1 MSAYVSAFELF
12 SIGVGPSS
20 SHTVG
25 PMRAAR
31 DFAIRLR
38 EEGLLDRVA
47 RVTCTLYGSLGAT
60 GIGHGTPDAVVAG
73 LQGLSPETVDPA
85 VVRAAWTAWPP
96 GQHLE
101 LDGTHGI
108 PFEKSDVVFAPRT
121 RLPAHPNAMTL
132 EAWIAD
138 AVGQGGSAN
147 GVDVAARLA
156 AAGIRST
163 GAASA
168 AAEAVP
174 GPREDKDDRGL
185 VLRET
190 YYSIGGGFIRRE
202 GEPPRVTERA
212 LPLSFDSAEELLN
225 LCDERGITIAE
236 AARINEQALRTDE
249 EIADGL
255 DRIWQ
260 AMSACVEAG
269 LHADGVLP
277 GMLQVKRRAGA
288 IRAQLEESEHAGHR
302 ELPGEWLGAFALAVN
317 EENAAGGRVVTAP
330 TNGAAGILPAVAM
343 YWWRFLADSG
353 LGAGNAVTPY
363 GELVGSA
370 LLGFAGRQ
378 QLGPIV
384 PDVIDEELIADA
396 NRRRGIRRFLL
407 TATALGSLF
416 KANASISGAE
426 GGCQAEVGSACAM
439 AAGGLTAVMGGTNRQ
454 IENAAE
460 IAMEHHLGLTCDPVG
475 GLVQIPCIERN
486 AIAASTAVTA
496 ARLALRGDGSH
507 YVSLDAVVETMR
519 QTGIDMSHK
528 YKETS
533 EGGLAVNVIE
543 C

>member
-25 PMRAAR
+25 PMRAAH
-31 DFAIRLR
+31 DFAVRLR
-38 EEGLLDRVA
+38 ASGALPRVR

-73 LQGLSPETVDPA
+73 LQGHEPETVDPDA
-85 VVRAAWTAWPP
+85 VRAAWSGWP
-96 GQHLE
+96 
-101 LDGTHGI
+101 DGETLAVAGVHAV
-108 PFEKSDVVFAPRT
+108 PFRRDDVVFAPRT

-132 EAWIAD
+132 EAWASAD
-138 AVGQGGSAN
+138 DGP
-147 GVDVAARLA
+147 ARALSGP
-156 AAGIRST
+156 GIRET
-163 GAASA
+163 GASA
-168 AAEAVP
+168 ATVEIEPVSGA
-174 GPREDKDDRGL
+174 GL
-185 VLRET
+185 IARET
-190 YYSIGGGFIRRE
+190 YYSVGGGFIRRE
-202 GEPPRVTERA
+202 GDPSTGAGATASASVYPMD
-212 LPLSFDSAEELLN
+212 FDSAEQLLA
-225 LCDERGITIAE
+225 LCDERGLTIAE
-236 AARINEQALRTDE
+236 AARLNETALRSE
-249 EIADGL
+249 EQVAEGL
-255 DRIWQ
+255 DAIWD
-260 AMSACVEAG
+260 AMAACVEAG
-269 LHADGVLP
+269 LRADGVLP
-277 GMLQVKRRAGA
+277 GMLGVKRRAAA
-288 IRAQLEESEHAGHR
+288 IRAQLETAEADGRR

-330 TNGAAGILPAVAM
+330 TNGAAGIVPAVAM

-370 LLGFAGRQ
+370 LLGYHGHAAAPEAIARW
-378 QLGPIV
+378 
-384 PDVIDEELIADA
+384 DEREVAEA
-396 NRRRGIRRFLL
+396 NRRRGIRRYLL

>member
-1 MSAYVSAFELF
+1 MGAYVSAFELF

-25 PMRAAR
+25 PMRAAL
-31 DFAIRLR
+31 DFATRLR
-38 EEGLLDRVA
+38 AGGMLERAASVSCVLF
-47 RVTCTLYGSLGAT
+47 GSLGAT

-73 LQGLSPETVDPA
+73 LQGHAPETVDPGL
-85 VVRAAWTAWPP
+85 VRAAWSSWA
-96 GQHLE
+96 
-101 LDGTHGI
+101 DGAVLRLAGSREVAFAKTDVR
-108 PFEKSDVVFAPRT
+108 FEPRT
-121 RLPAHPNAMTL
+121 RLPGHPNALTL
-132 EAWIAD
+132 TARDD
-138 AVGQGGSAN
+138 AG
-147 GVDVAARLA
+147 DIVA
-156 AAGIRST
+156 
-163 GAASA
+163 
-168 AAEAVP
+168 E
-174 GPREDKDDRGL
+174 
-185 VLRET
+185 ET
-190 YYSIGGGFIRRE
+190 YYSVGGGFIRRE
-202 GEPPRVTERA
+202 GEPERVAARP
-212 LPLSFDSAEELLN
+212 LPYDFDDAAELLA
-225 LCDERGITIAE
+225 LCDEHGISVAE
-236 AARINEQALRTDE
+236 AARRNEEALRPE
-249 EIADGL
+249 VEVARGL
-255 DRIWQ
+255 DAVWD
-260 AMSACVEAG
+260 AMAACVDAG
-269 LHADGVLP
+269 LHAEGVLP
-277 GMLQVKRRAGA
+277 GMLRVKRRAGD
-288 IRAQLEESEHAGHR
+288 IRAQLDAAESDGHR

-330 TNGAAGILPAVAM
+330 TNGAAGIVPAVAS

-353 LGAGNAVTPY
+353 LGAGNAVTPH

-370 LLGFAGRQ
+370 LLGFGAPATGA
-378 QLGPIV
+378 LPAV
-384 PDVIDEELIADA
+384 AAIDDAALAEA

-416 KANASISGAE
+416 RANASISGAV

-496 ARLALRGDGSH
+496 SRLALRGDGSH

-519 QTGIDMSHK
+519 QTGIDMSSK

>member
-25 PMRAAR
+25 PLRAAR
-31 DFAIRLR
+31 AFAGALR
-38 EEGLLDRVA
+38 DDGRIGSVA
-47 RVTCTLYGSLGAT
+47 RIGCVLYGSLGAT

-73 LQGLSPETVDPA
+73 LQGHQPETVDPDT
-85 VVRAAWTAWPP
+85 VRAAWSRWV
-96 GQHLE
+96 
-101 LDGTHGI
+101 DGEPLLLSGVRPV
-108 PFEKSDVVFAPRT
+108 PFSRSDVAFEPRT
-121 RLPAHPNAMTL
+121 RLPQHPNAMTL
-132 EAWIAD
+132 SAWD
-138 AVGQGGSAN
+138 
-147 GVDVAARLA
+147 
-156 AAGIRST
+156 AAGS
-163 GAASA
+163 
-168 AAEAVP
+168 
-174 GPREDKDDRGL
+174 L
-185 VLRET
+185 VARQT
-190 YYSIGGGFIRRE
+190 YFSVGGGFIRRE
-202 GEPPRVTERA
+202 GGQPSESAGDRGEAWPYR
-212 LPLSFDSAEELLN
+212 FDSAAELLD
-225 LCDERGITIAE
+225 LCEREQLSIAALARRNEE
-236 AARINEQALRTDE
+236 ARRPEVQVAA
-249 EIADGL
+249 GL
-255 DRIWQ
+255 DAIWD

-269 LHADGVLP
+269 LRADGTLP
-277 GMLQVKRRAGA
+277 GMLRVRRRAGA
-288 IRAQLEESEHAGHR
+288 MRAQLEAAEAAGGR

-317 EENAAGGRVVTAP
+317 EENASGGRVVTAP

-343 YWWRFLADSG
+343 YWWRFAAESLLAPED
-353 LGAGNAVTPY
+353 L
-363 GELVGSA
+363 
-370 LLGFAGRQ
+370 
-378 QLGPIV
+378 
-384 PDVIDEELIADA
+384 D
-396 NRRRGIRRFLL
+396 RRRGIRRFLL

-439 AAGGLTAVMGGTNRQ
+439 AAGGLTAVMGGTNAQ

-496 ARLALRGDGSH
+496 ARLALRGDGRH

-533 EGGLAVNVIE
+533 EGGLAVNVVE

>member
-25 PMRAAR
+25 PLRAAG
-31 DFAIRLR
+31 DFARR
-38 EEGLLDRVA
+38 TVA
-47 RVTCTLYGSLGAT
+47 VGVESGGALGPLARITCVLYGSLGAT

-73 LQGLSPETVDPA
+73 LQGHEPETVDPA
-85 VVRAAWTAWPP
+85 LVRGAWTNWTDVDA
-96 GQHLE
+96 L
-101 LDGTHGI
+101 LVDGAAPV
-108 PFEKSDVVFAPRT
+108 PFARADIEFAPRT
-121 RLPAHPNAMTL
+121 RLPGHPNAMTL
-132 EAWIAD
+132 RALDRAG
-138 AVGQGGSAN
+138 AV
-147 GVDVAARLA
+147 LL
-156 AAGIRST
+156 
-163 GAASA
+163 
-168 AAEAVP
+168 E
-174 GPREDKDDRGL
+174 
-185 VLRET
+185 ET

-202 GEPPRVTERA
+202 SDVVASDARPRAVDAFPFRFSNA
-212 LPLSFDSAEELLN
+212 AELIA
-225 LCDERGITIAE
+225 LCDEHGLTIAE
-236 AARINEQALRTDE
+236 VARRNEEALRSED
-249 EIADGL
+249 EIAAGL
-255 DRIWQ
+255 DAIWD
-260 AMSACVEAG
+260 AMSSCVDAG
-269 LHADGVLP
+269 LHVGGVLP
-277 GMLQVKRRAGA
+277 GMLKVKRRASL
-288 IRAQLEESEHAGHR
+288 IREQLEQAEAGGGR

-330 TNGAAGILPAVAM
+330 TNGAAGIVPAVAM

-353 LGAGNAVTPY
+353 LGAENAVTPY

-370 LLGFAGRQ
+370 LLGLHPGAAEAVAPLVLGEAAG
-378 QLGPIV
+378 
-384 PDVIDEELIADA
+384 DVAEA

-439 AAGGLTAVMGGTNRQ
+439 AAAGLTAVMGGTTRQ

-496 ARLALRGDGSH
+496 ARLALRGDGEH
-507 YVSLDAVVETMR
+507 FVSLDAVVETMR

>member
-1 MSAYVSAFELF
+1 
-12 SIGVGPSS
+12 
-20 SHTVG
+20 
-25 PMRAAR
+25 MRAAL
-31 DFAIRLR
+31 DFVVRLR
-38 EEGLLDRVA
+38 EEGLLDSVA

-73 LQGLSPETVDPA
+73 LMGLEPETVDPA
-85 VVRAAWTAWPP
+85 AVRSAWSAWRE
-96 GQHLE
+96 GAE
-101 LDGTHGI
+101 LSLAGTHAI
-108 PFEKSDVVFAPRT
+108 AFAKSDVVFEPRT
-121 RLPAHPNAMTL
+121 RLPGHPNAMTL
-132 EAWIAD
+132 EAWSTSVGGRPRRIGAD
-138 AVGQGGSAN
+138 A
-147 GVDVAARLA
+147 AATAVRE
-156 AAGIRST
+156 T
-163 GAASA
+163 GAAYALGSRA
-168 AAEAVP
+168 AATAVDHA
-174 GPREDKDDRGL
+174 GDDAGL

-190 YYSIGGGFIRRE
+190 YYSVGGGFIRRE
-202 GEPPRVTERA
+202 GEPSRVRTA
-212 LPLSFDSAEELLN
+212 SFPLDYSSAEELLA
-225 LCDERGITIAE
+225 LCDERGLTIAE
-236 AARINEQALRTDE
+236 LARINEEALRDDE
-249 EIADGL
+249 LIAAGL
-255 DRIWQ
+255 DAIWD
-260 AMSACVEAG
+260 AMAGCVDAG

-288 IRAQLEESEHAGHR
+288 IRVQLEEAEADGRR
-302 ELPGEWLGAFALAVN
+302 ELPGEWLGTFALAVN

-370 LLGFAGRQ
+370 LLGYDGHAAAQGETAGWDDAA
-378 QLGPIV
+378 V
-384 PDVIDEELIADA
+384 AEA

-407 TATALGSLF
+407 TASALGSLF

>member
-25 PMRAAR
+25 PMRAAF
-31 DFAIRLR
+31 DFAVRLR
-38 EEGLLDRVA
+38 ESGMLPRVA

-73 LQGLSPETVDPA
+73 LQGLEPETVDPDA
-85 VVRAAWTAWPP
+85 VRSAWTAWPEEQSLP
-96 GQHLE
+96 VAGVH
-101 LDGTHGI
+101 TV
-108 PFEKSDVVFAPRT
+108 PFARGDVVFAPRT
-121 RLPAHPNAMTL
+121 RLPGHPNALTL
-132 EAWIAD
+132 EAWASPD
-138 AVGQGGSAN
+138 DGPPRSLRAS
-147 GVDVAARLA
+147 GVRE
-156 AAGIRST
+156 T
-163 GAASA
+163 GAAAVAPVAPVALA
-168 AAEAVP
+168 APAAP
-174 GPREDKDDRGL
+174 AAQAPATDAGL
-185 VLRET
+185 LVRET
-190 YYSIGGGFIRRE
+190 YYSVGGGFIRRE
-202 GEPPRVTERA
+202 GEPA
-212 LPLSFDSAEELLN
+212 LVRPHAFPLDFSTAEELLA

-236 AARINEQALRTDE
+236 AARINEESLRPDE
-249 EIADGL
+249 QIAEGL
-255 DRIWQ
+255 DAIWN
-260 AMSACVEAG
+260 AMAACVEAG
-269 LHADGVLP
+269 LESDGVLP
-277 GMLQVKRRAGA
+277 GMLAVKRRAA
-288 IRAQLEESEHAGHR
+288 SIRTQLEAAESDGRR

-330 TNGAAGILPAVAM
+330 TNGAAGIVPAVAM

-370 LLGFAGRQ
+370 LLGYHGHAAT
-378 QLGPIV
+378 
-384 PDVIDEELIADA
+384 DDEAAAWDEEQVAEA